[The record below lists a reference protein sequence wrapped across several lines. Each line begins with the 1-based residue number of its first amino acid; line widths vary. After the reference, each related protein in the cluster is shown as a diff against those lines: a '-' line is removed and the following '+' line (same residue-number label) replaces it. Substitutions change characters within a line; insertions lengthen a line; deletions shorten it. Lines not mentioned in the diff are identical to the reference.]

1 MAGRK
6 PSRPQIILLLFQGL
20 FIISALL
27 HTIPLL
33 LDILP
38 TVISVLA
45 CTLFSCFLLLS
56 SLRSLILPI
65 SCQASPWRITKG
77 IGNNQTTLPTPKKQT
92 QNRHNQ
98 PFTFTLSQ
106 LKSWMEIIFRH
117 GSHFLFRISQ
127 FKIIYL
133 KAALCKCAF
142 CGPQLFSTWATVKS
156 Y

>member
-1 MAGRK
+1 MLNFDFFFYCKVSGVYMAGRK
-6 PSRPQIILLLFQGL
+6 PSRPQIILLLFQAL

-56 SLRSLILPI
+56 SLRSLLLPI

-77 IGNNQTTLPTPKKQT
+77 IGNNQTTLPSTKQKK
-92 QNRHNQ
+92 NPESFIINHLLYS
-98 PFTFTLSQ
+98 LSQ
-106 LKSWMEIIFRH
+106 LKSEMEIIF
-117 GSHFLFRISQ
+117 
-127 FKIIYL
+127 
-133 KAALCKCAF
+133 
-142 CGPQLFSTWATVKS
+142 
-156 Y
+156 